1 MCVCVCVSELVPILL
16 LIYELCVTQ
25 NVPNK
30 NQNKQTKHIFFTLSI
45 QMFGLCVCTR
55 VLERACSRL
64 CFILLSSSIVCVMHS
79 IINIDSVFASM
90 YFNCV
95 QFPIQWNRS
104 PKICQQYPHQIDMNS
119 IYMSIF
125 CNGAHMKT
133 HYPRHYFSF
142 HSASCSA
149 FDINLQKMLPST
161 YYVYKTFHTARDI
174 SSRVYCHT
182 FSYHLK

>member
-1 MCVCVCVSELVPILL
+1 MCNLLFQREFSLRSHTVWFRFLSRIRFYYRSCFLYSSLALYLFLFSQRIQQFVSKISIRPYLHTCVCVCVSELVPILL

-64 CFILLSSSIVCVMHS
+64 CFILLSSSIVCVMHP

-95 QFPIQWNRS
+95 QFPIQ
-104 PKICQQYPHQIDMNS
+104 
-119 IYMSIF
+119 
-125 CNGAHMKT
+125 
-133 HYPRHYFSF
+133 
-142 HSASCSA
+142 
-149 FDINLQKMLPST
+149 
-161 YYVYKTFHTARDI
+161 
-174 SSRVYCHT
+174 
-182 FSYHLK
+182 